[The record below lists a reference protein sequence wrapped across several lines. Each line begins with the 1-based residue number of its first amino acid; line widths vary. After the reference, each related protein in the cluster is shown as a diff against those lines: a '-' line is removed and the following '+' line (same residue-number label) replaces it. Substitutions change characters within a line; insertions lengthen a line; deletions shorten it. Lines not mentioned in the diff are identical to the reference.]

1 MRHYKFI
8 LTLFLFC
15 FCRFCFCNTTDGPV
29 FAKKETLY
37 STKSGKSLGELSIS
51 VEAKSA
57 GKNNNEWYL
66 IIGSN
71 NSEIIDSKGDD
82 KSLWIFNKRTNA
94 NDLKKELKNKDYPIE
109 VKDISQFMP
118 FCENGIRFDIKD
130 WEEVKRQTQLTFF
143 LNASPGE
150 KITLRLVFYYS
161 SRDKKRTTIEDEA
174 KVKLDFILPDPS
186 KPSSSANA
194 AGSAAG
200 RNDAGKDD
208 DVISLTEK
216 IDYDALK
223 KEKEEKEKEESL
235 NKEQEEKD
243 RGNKVNLVN
252 AFITERNEDIASL
265 QNEVN
270 ILLANQDNKVEE
282 GKIDSFVIVLDELKK
297 KVDYWEKGY
306 TEILLTEISIHDKFA
321 KFSTAHGITAKRIDE
336 LRLKQNQLNNW
347 LSFLKNNWLLSIGV
361 AAGSLILLVIMYKL
375 GKWLFSFVKRYIS
388 QARNKVKI
396 KNHLKKQL
404 KTKQKMDKKE
414 RNKDFDNIDI
424 NELHEI

>member
-1 MRHYKFI
+1 
-8 LTLFLFC
+8 L
-15 FCRFCFCNTTDGPV
+15 
-29 FAKKETLY
+29 
-37 STKSGKSLGELSIS
+37 
-51 VEAKSA
+51 
-57 GKNNNEWYL
+57 
-66 IIGSN
+66 
-71 NSEIIDSKGDD
+71 
-82 KSLWIFNKRTNA
+82 
-94 NDLKKELKNKDYPIE
+94 
-109 VKDISQFMP
+109 
-118 FCENGIRFDIKD
+118 IKD
-130 WEEVKRQTQLTFF
+130 WEEIKRQTQLTFF

-174 KVKLDFILPDPS
+174 KVKLDFIIPDPS
-186 KPSSSANA
+186 KPSTSANA
-194 AGSAAG
+194 AGAAAG
-200 RNDAGKDD
+200 RNDAGKND

-375 GKWLFSFVKRYIS
+375 GKWLFAFVKRYIS

-414 RNKDFDNIDI
+414 RYKDFDNIDI